1 MNSCE
6 FYQELISSMA
16 DGELSAEEQAVLAP
30 HLEHCPDCAALYE
43 AFQSISGLIAGDL
56 AEPPEALS
64 ENVMAELRRADIRAK
79 SRKQKHWK
87 GPLATAAC
95 LAVVIAAAWLM
106 PNLFRAGS
114 SAPAEMSAA
123 ASDQA
128 APRAEEYA
136 VPAEGIA
143 PAAAGTDSVS
153 APEAGVQEAAVP
165 AESAEISSVDE
176 AAAEEPADALPAQFS
191 AGSREAAVEDE
202 FITLEGDS
210 AASFAALLNGDEAQ
224 LPAQQEDTVCTV
236 CYSIEQEEYRISLRI
251 FGQQVYYSLD
261 ESRFYLSSFAKSDFA
276 PLIFPKN
283 S

>member
-16 DGELSAEEQAVLAP
+16 DGELSAEEQAVLVP

-56 AEPPEALS
+56 AEPPEVLS

-79 SRKQKHWK
+79 SRKQKYWK

-114 SAPAEMSAA
+114 AAPAEMPAA
-123 ASDQA
+123 TSDQA
-128 APRAEEYA
+128 APRAEAYA

-143 PAAAGTDSVS
+143 PAPAGTDSVS
-153 APEAGVQEAAVP
+153 APEAGAQEAAVP
-165 AESAEISSVDE
+165 AESAEIGSVDE
-176 AAAEEPADALPAQFS
+176 APSEEPDVLPAQFT
-191 AGSREAAVEDE
+191 AGSREAAVEGE

-224 LPAQQEDTVCTV
+224 LPAQQEDAACTV

-261 ESRFYLSSFAKSDFA
+261 GSRFYLSSFAKSDFA

>member
-56 AEPPEALS
+56 AEPPETLS
-64 ENVMAELRRADIRAK
+64 ENVMAQLRRADIRAK
-79 SRKQKHWK
+79 NRMKKHWK

-114 SAPAEMSAA
+114 AAPAEMTAA

-128 APRAEEYA
+128 APQAEEYA
-136 VPAEGIA
+136 VPAEGVA
-143 PAAAGTDSVS
+143 PASAKATAEA
-153 APEAGVQEAAVP
+153 APEAEVQESAV
-165 AESAEISSVDE
+165 SAEAYSVDE
-176 AAAEEPADALPAQFS
+176 AAAGEPADALPAPFT
-191 AGSREAAVEDE
+191 AGSRETGVAGE
-202 FITLEGDS
+202 FIALEGDS
-210 AASFAALLNGDEAQ
+210 AASFAALLTGSEAQ
-224 LPAQQEDTVCTV
+224 LPGEQEDAAYTVCCSV
-236 CYSIEQEEYRISLRI
+236 EQEEYRVSLRI

-261 ESRFYLSSFAKSDFA
+261 GSRFYLSSFGKAEFET
-276 PLIFPKN
+276 LIFPN
-283 S
+283 NP

>member
-56 AEPPEALS
+56 AEPPETLS
-64 ENVMAELRRADIRAK
+64 ENVMAQLRRADIRAK
-79 SRKQKHWK
+79 NRMKKHWK

-114 SAPAEMSAA
+114 AAPAEMTAA

-128 APRAEEYA
+128 APQAEEYA
-136 VPAEGIA
+136 VPAEGVA
-143 PAAAGTDSVS
+143 PASAKATAEA
-153 APEAGVQEAAVP
+153 APEAEVQESAV
-165 AESAEISSVDE
+165 SAEAYSVDE
-176 AAAEEPADALPAQFS
+176 AAAGEPADALPAPFT
-191 AGSREAAVEDE
+191 AGSRETGVAGE
-202 FITLEGDS
+202 FIALEGDS
-210 AASFAALLNGDEAQ
+210 AASFAALLTGSEAQ
-224 LPAQQEDTVCTV
+224 LPGEQEDAAYTVCCSV
-236 CYSIEQEEYRISLRI
+236 EQEEYRVSLRI

-261 ESRFYLSSFAKSDFA
+261 GSRFYLSSFGKAEFET
-276 PLIFPKN
+276 LIFPKN
-283 S
+283 P

>member
-56 AEPPEALS
+56 AEPPETLS
-64 ENVMAELRRADIRAK
+64 ENVMAQLRRADIRAK
-79 SRKQKHWK
+79 NRKKKHWK

-114 SAPAEMSAA
+114 AAPAEMPAA
-123 ASDQA
+123 ARDQA
-128 APRAEEYA
+128 APQPEEYA

-143 PAAAGTDSVS
+143 PASAKATAEA
-153 APEAGVQEAAVP
+153 APEAEVQESAV
-165 AESAEISSVDE
+165 SAEAYTVDE
-176 AAAEEPADALPAQFS
+176 AAAGEPADALPAPFT
-191 AGSREAAVEDE
+191 AGSCEAAVEGE
-202 FITLEGDS
+202 FIALEGDS
-210 AASFAALLNGDEAQ
+210 AASFAALLTGSEAQ
-224 LPAQQEDTVCTV
+224 LPGEQEDAAYTVCCCV
-236 CYSIEQEEYRISLRI
+236 EQKEYRVSLRI

-261 ESRFYLSSFAKSDFA
+261 GSRFYLSSFGKAEFET
-276 PLIFPKN
+276 LIFPN
-283 S
+283 NP

>member
-79 SRKQKHWK
+79 SKKQKHWK

-153 APEAGVQEAAVP
+153 APEAGAQEAAVP
-165 AESAEISSVDE
+165 AASAEIGSVDE
-176 AAAEEPADALPAQFS
+176 PPSEEPDVLPAQFT
-191 AGSREAAVEDE
+191 AGSREAAVEGE
-202 FITLEGDS
+202 FITLEGES

-224 LPAQQEDTVCTV
+224 LPAQQEDAACTV

-261 ESRFYLSSFAKSDFA
+261 GSRFYLSSFAKAEFEA
-276 PLIFPKN
+276 LIFLKN
-283 S
+283 P

>member
-56 AEPPEALS
+56 AEPPEILS
-64 ENVMAELRRADIRAK
+64 ENVMAQLRRADIRAK
-79 SRKQKHWK
+79 NRKKKHWK

-114 SAPAEMSAA
+114 AAPAEMTAA

-128 APRAEEYA
+128 APQREEYA

-143 PAAAGTDSVS
+143 PASAKATAEA
-153 APEAGVQEAAVP
+153 APEAEVQESAV
-165 AESAEISSVDE
+165 SAEAYSVDE
-176 AAAEEPADALPAQFS
+176 AAAGEPEDALSAPFT
-191 AGSREAAVEDE
+191 AGSREADAASEC
-202 FITLEGDS
+202 IALEGDS
-210 AASFAALLNGDEAQ
+210 AASFAALLTGSDAQ
-224 LPAQQEDTVCTV
+224 LPGEQEDAAYTV
-236 CYSIEQEEYRISLRI
+236 CYNVEQEEYRVSLRF

-261 ESRFYLSSFAKSDFA
+261 GSRFYLSSFAKAEFEA
-276 PLIFPKN
+276 LIFLKN
-283 S
+283 P

>member
-56 AEPPEALS
+56 AEPPEVLS

-143 PAAAGTDSVS
+143 PAAAGTDTVS
-153 APEAGVQEAAVP
+153 APEAGAQEAAVP
-165 AESAEISSVDE
+165 AESAEIGSVDE
-176 AAAEEPADALPAQFS
+176 APAEEPDVLPAQFT
-191 AGSREAAVEDE
+191 AGSREAAVEGE
-202 FITLEGDS
+202 FITLEGES

-224 LPAQQEDTVCTV
+224 LPAQQEDAACTV

-261 ESRFYLSSFAKSDFA
+261 GSRFYLSSFAKSDFA

>member
-56 AEPPEALS
+56 AEPPETLS
-64 ENVMAELRRADIRAK
+64 ENVMAQLRRADIRAK
-79 SRKQKHWK
+79 SRKKKHWK

-114 SAPAEMSAA
+114 AAPAEMPAA

-128 APRAEEYA
+128 APQAEEYA

-143 PAAAGTDSVS
+143 PASAKATAEA
-153 APEAGVQEAAVP
+153 APEAEVQESAV
-165 AESAEISSVDE
+165 SAEAYSMDE
-176 AAAEEPADALPAQFS
+176 AAAGEPADALPAPFT
-191 AGSREAAVEDE
+191 AGSREAAVEGE
-202 FITLEGDS
+202 FIALEGDS
-210 AASFAALLNGDEAQ
+210 AASFAALLTGSEAQ
-224 LPAQQEDTVCTV
+224 LPGEQEDAAYTVCCSV
-236 CYSIEQEEYRISLRI
+236 GQKEYRVSLRI

-261 ESRFYLSSFAKSDFA
+261 GSRFYLSSFGKAEFET
-276 PLIFPKN
+276 LIFPN
-283 S
+283 NP

>member
-56 AEPPEALS
+56 AEPPEVLS

-79 SRKQKHWK
+79 SRKQKYWK

-114 SAPAEMSAA
+114 AAPAEMSAA

-143 PAAAGTDSVS
+143 PAAAGTDSKS
-153 APEAGVQEAAVP
+153 ALEAGAQEAAVP
-165 AESAEISSVDE
+165 AESAEIGSVDE
-176 AAAEEPADALPAQFS
+176 APSEEPDVLPAQFT
-191 AGSREAAVEDE
+191 AGSREAAVEGE

-224 LPAQQEDTVCTV
+224 LPAQQEDTACTV
-236 CYSIEQEEYRISLRI
+236 CYSIAQEEYRISLRI

-261 ESRFYLSSFAKSDFA
+261 GSRFYLSSFAKSDFA

>member
-79 SRKQKHWK
+79 SRKQKYWK

-106 PNLFRAGS
+106 PNLFRTGS

-143 PAAAGTDSVS
+143 RQPRARTPCLLPKRECRKLQYPLRPRRSAVRMRRPPKNRTFSPRSLLPAAA
-153 APEAGVQEAAVP
+153 
-165 AESAEISSVDE
+165 
-176 AAAEEPADALPAQFS
+176 
-191 AGSREAAVEDE
+191 RR
-202 FITLEGDS
+202 
-210 AASFAALLNGDEAQ
+210 LLR
-224 LPAQQEDTVCTV
+224 V
-236 CYSIEQEEYRISLRI
+236 
-251 FGQQVYYSLD
+251 
-261 ESRFYLSSFAKSDFA
+261 
-276 PLIFPKN
+276 N

>member
-56 AEPPEALS
+56 AEPPETLS
-64 ENVMAELRRADIRAK
+64 ENVMAQLRRADIRAK
-79 SRKQKHWK
+79 SRKKKHWK

-114 SAPAEMSAA
+114 AAPAEMPAA

-128 APRAEEYA
+128 APRAEAYA

-143 PAAAGTDSVS
+143 PAPAGTDSVS
-153 APEAGVQEAAVP
+153 APEAGAQEAAVP
-165 AESAEISSVDE
+165 AESAEIGSVDE
-176 AAAEEPADALPAQFS
+176 APSEEPDALPAQFT
-191 AGSREAAVEDE
+191 AGSREAAVEGE

-224 LPAQQEDTVCTV
+224 LPAQQEDAACTV
-236 CYSIEQEEYRISLRI
+236 CYSIKQEEYRISLRI

-261 ESRFYLSSFAKSDFA
+261 GSRFYLSSFAKSDFA